1 MVAILQTAF
10 LNENVCIVMK
20 ISLIFVLKG
29 AIKWVSVGSD
39 NGLAP
44 NSLAPV
50 RCQAITWSNV
60 DQDAMWGNRPHEL
73 TDIISHFYF
82 QKHRCDFLW
91 HCKSGV
97 TCVKVNVSVKN
108 SVNALDEAGC
118 RFMCQRV
125 VWGGVA
131 YVSGNCSYGCYGWV
145 CLETVTDC
153 WRLLCG
159 GSSVN
164 RASESKK
171 NLSGGKMRK
180 ANEVLFFF
188 CLCITMYVDEKSSVL
203 MLQTIGCDA

>member
-1 MVAILQTAF
+1 MQLSESALVQIMAWHLTAWH
-10 LNENVCIVMK
+10 L
-20 ISLIFVLKG
+20 LG
-29 AIKWVSVGSD
+29 AKP
-39 NGLAP
+39 LP
-44 NSLAPV
+44 E
-50 RCQAITWSNV
+50 
-60 DQDAMWGNRPHEL
+60 AMLTKMPCGVNRSHEL

-171 NLSGGKMRK
+171 NLCGWKCK
-180 ANEVLFFF
+180 
-188 CLCITMYVDEKSSVL
+188 EK
-203 MLQTIGCDA
+203 